1 MSFNFLKKKH
11 VEDTETQDNG
21 ARLVTFV
28 EPKHVISEQF
38 RTLRTNIEFAGA
50 ALDKLQVVMFT
61 SAELSDGKT
70 TVSSNV
76 AVTWAQAGKSV
87 LYVDADLRRP
97 TAQSTFGLINTRG
110 LTTIL
115 AADAQPKDVVQET
128 FVDNLEVLTSGPVP
142 PNPAELL
149 SSNRMTSLMGW
160 MRNNYDV
167 VVFDVPPVMAVTDA
181 QVLMPVVDGAV
192 LVTIFGKTLK
202 TNLQRTV
209 ETLRMSDTKILG
221 IVQRVR
227 GGKTDVG
234 YGYGYGY
241 GYGQGYGSKDE

>member
-38 RTLRTNIEFAGA
+38 RTLRTNIEFVGA
-50 ALDKLQVVMFT
+50 TLDKLQVVMFT
-61 SAELSDGKT
+61 SAEKSDGKT

-97 TAQSTFGLINTRG
+97 TAHSTFDLLNTRG
-110 LTTIL
+110 LTAIL
-115 AADAQPKDVVQET
+115 ASNAQPKDTVQKT
-128 FVDNLEVLTSGPVP
+128 FVENLEVLTAGSVP
-142 PNPAELL
+142 PNPVELL
-149 SSNRMTSLMGW
+149 SSARMASLVEW
-160 MRNNYDV
+160 MRNNYDII
-167 VVFDVPPVMAVTDA
+167 VFDVPPVMAVTDA
-181 QVLMPVVDGAV
+181 QVLMPYVDGAI
-192 LVTIFGKTLK
+192 LVTTFGQTLK
-202 TNLQRTV
+202 ANLQLTV
-209 ETLRMSDTKILG
+209 ERLQLTDTKILG
-221 IVQRVR
+221 VVQRVR
-227 GGKTDVG
+227 GGKKDAG

-241 GYGQGYGSKDE
+241 GYGGEA